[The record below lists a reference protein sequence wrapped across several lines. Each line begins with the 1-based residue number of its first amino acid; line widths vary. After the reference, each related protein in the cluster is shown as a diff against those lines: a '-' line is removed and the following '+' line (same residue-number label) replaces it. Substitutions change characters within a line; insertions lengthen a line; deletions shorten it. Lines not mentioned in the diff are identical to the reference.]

1 MTVRPTTVRPVTDL
15 VAEHGLTPEEYARIL
30 EWLGREP
37 TLTELGIFSVMWSE
51 HCSYKSSRVHL
62 KTLPT
67 SGTRVLQGPGENAG
81 AVDIGDGLAAVFK
94 IESHNHPSF
103 IEPYQGAATGVG
115 GIIRDIF
122 TMGARPIALL
132 NSLRFGPLDEPLVR
146 RTMAGVVAGIAGYGN
161 SIGIP
166 TVGGEIAFDASYT
179 GNPLV
184 NVFCLGIAGAT
195 EIVRAAASGVGNPVY
210 YVGAK
215 TGRDGIHGATMASA
229 EFDEKSAEKRPA
241 VQVGDPFMEKLLL
254 EACLEVMQT
263 DALVGIQDMGAA
275 GLTSSSSEMGS
286 RGGAGIEI
294 DVSLVPQRE
303 IGMTPYEI
311 MLSES
316 QERMLLVAR
325 RGREAEVERIFEKW
339 DLHAVRIGEVTSDG
353 RLRVRN
359 RGEVVADIPNTA
371 LTDGAPK
378 YQRPTSEPA
387 YLRDARRLDLAAL
400 DWLPAAA
407 AFRRLLASPTIASK
421 RWVFR
426 QYDHMV
432 RTNTVVLPG
441 MGAGVVRIKGT
452 TRALALSVDC
462 NGRFVYL
469 DPYLGAQL
477 AVAEASRNVACAG
490 ARPIG
495 ATNCLNFG
503 NPERPEIMWQFAR
516 AVAGMGDACRALD
529 IPVTGGNVS
538 LYNETDGQAVLP
550 TPVLG
555 IVGLIEDAGRIARR
569 TFQAGGD
576 AIVLLGES
584 RAELGGSEYLHVVH
598 GLTLGVPPALDLV
611 REASL
616 QRLVADG
623 IAAGLIRS
631 AHDCAEGGLA
641 VTVAECCFESGLG
654 AQVDVPAVAV
664 DPEAAVDVATLFGE
678 SASRVVVSVAG
689 ADVEALLALA
699 AAARVPAAR
708 IGSVGGERIRM
719 AVAGRVVVD
728 EATAEAERVWASA
741 LDSYFERTRAI
752 A

>member
-1 MTVRPTTVRPVTDL
+1 MTITSEL
-15 VAEHGLTPEEYARIL
+15 ISQHGLTLDEYQRIV
-30 EWLGREP
+30 EALGREP
-37 TLTELGIFSVMWSE
+37 SLTELGIFSVMWSE

-67 SGTRVLQGPGENAG
+67 SGKRVLQGPGENAG

-115 GIIRDIF
+115 GIIRDVF

-132 NSLRFGPLDEPLVR
+132 NSLRFGSLDDPLVR

-166 TVGGEIAFDASYT
+166 TVGGEIGFDESYG

-184 NVFCLGIAGAT
+184 NVFCLGTSKAS
-195 EIVRAAASGVGNPVY
+195 EIVKAVASGAGNPVY

-275 GLTSSSSEMGS
+275 GLTSSSCEMGS
-286 RGGAGIEI
+286 RGGAGVEI
-294 DVSLVPQRE
+294 DVALVPQRE
-303 IGMTPYEI
+303 SGMTPYDI

-316 QERMLLVAR
+316 QERMLLVAK

-339 DLHAVRIGEVTSDG
+339 DLHAVKIGEVTTDG
-353 RLRVRN
+353 RLRVKN
-359 RGEVVADIPNTA
+359 KGEVVADIPNTA
-371 LTDGAPK
+371 LTDGAPR
-378 YQRPTSEPA
+378 YSRPTSEPS
-387 YLRDARRLDLAAL
+387 YLKQAQQLDLASL
-400 DWLPAAA
+400 GNLPPARD
-407 AFRRLLASPTIASK
+407 AFRRLLAAPDIASK
-421 RWVFR
+421 RWVYH

-432 RTNTVVLPG
+432 RTNTLVLPG

-452 TRALALSVDC
+452 KRALALSVDC

-469 DPYLGAQL
+469 DPYLGAQH
-477 AVAEASRNVACAG
+477 AVAEAARNVACAG
-490 ARPIG
+490 AQPIG

-503 NPERPEIMWQFAR
+503 NPEKPDVMWQFVR
-516 AVAGMGDACRALD
+516 AVEGMGAACRALD
-529 IPVTGGNVS
+529 VPITGGNVS
-538 LYNETDGQAVLP
+538 LYNETDGRAVLP

-555 IVGLIEDAGRIARR
+555 VVGLIEDADHIARR
-569 TFQAGGD
+569 TFQAAD
-576 AIVLLGES
+576 DVVVLLGES
-584 RAELGGSEYLHVVH
+584 RAELGGSEYLKVLH
-598 GLTLGVPPALDLV
+598 GLVRGVPPALDLV
-611 REASL
+611 REAAL
-616 QRLVADG
+616 QRLLVEG
-623 IAAGLIRS
+623 IAAGVIRS
-631 AHDCAEGGLA
+631 AHDCAEGGLGIA
-641 VTVAECCFESGLG
+641 LAECCFDTRLG
-654 AQVDVPAVAV
+654 ASVDVSSVET
-664 DPEAAVDVATLFGE
+664 EAAFAVIATLFSE
-678 SASRVVVSVAG
+678 SASRVIVSAAPG
-689 ADVEALLALA
+689 AVSDLLTR
-699 AAARVPAAR
+699 ARSMNVPATR
-708 IGSVGGERIRM
+708 IGTVGGSRIRIS
-719 AVAGRVVVD
+719 VDGRPVLD
-728 EATAEAERVWASA
+728 EPLAEAEDLWSSSLERH
-741 LDSYFERTRAI
+741 FERARAI